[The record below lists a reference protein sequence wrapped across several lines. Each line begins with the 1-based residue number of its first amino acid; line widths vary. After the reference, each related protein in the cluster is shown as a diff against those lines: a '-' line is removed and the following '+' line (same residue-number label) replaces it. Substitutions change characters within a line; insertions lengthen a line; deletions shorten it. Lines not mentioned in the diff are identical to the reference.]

1 MARRKKPETGVN
13 APGHPAMPG
22 PVNALDAP
30 RILKFAGLTLAVVT
44 GVFAVGWLLWSAD
57 KFVNDDTRFRI
68 AVEDA
73 PGEQPAIEV
82 SGNRNASRKAI
93 LEVFA
98 QDRGRSLFKLDPHDR
113 KSQIDVLPWV
123 KSSTVRRIWPNRV
136 AVEILERTPVAFVQV
151 PSAVTGSMEHPVA
164 YKPMLIDGDGEILG
178 FKPQNAASLP
188 LLKGVRPRDP
198 LPLRR
203 ARARLLLRVLEE
215 LAPYS
220 QRIPE
225 VDLSAAPSVT
235 IAYETMGATI
245 ELNLGEDS
253 WRKRLDYLNRN
264 SDRIRGILR
273 DRMVL
278 DLTMDE
284 RVILKSS
291 PEPPT
296 PEGSRQE

>member
-1 MARRKKPETGVN
+1 MARRKKTASDTDTGI
-13 APGHPAMPG
+13 PAGVREPFNGIDTFRM
-22 PVNALDAP
+22 
-30 RILKFAGLTLAVVT
+30 LKFAGLTLGVVVAVFVL
-44 GVFAVGWLLWSAD
+44 GWLFWSAE
-57 KFVNDDTRFRI
+57 RFLT
-68 AVEDA
+68 EDSRFLIGTEDE
-73 PGEQPAIEV
+73 PGALPSIDV
-82 SGNRNASRKAI
+82 SGERNASRKAI
-93 LEVFA
+93 LELFE
-98 QDRGRSLFKLDPHDR
+98 QDRGRSLLKLDPLER
-113 KSQIDVLPWV
+113 KRQIDDLPWV

-136 AVEILERTPVAFVQV
+136 AVEITERTPVAFIQA

-164 YKPMLIDGDGEILG
+164 YKPMLIDGDGVILG
-178 FKPQNAASLP
+178 FKPQQASSLP

-198 LPLRR
+198 GPLRH
-203 ARARLLLRVLEE
+203 ARAKLLLRVMEE
-215 LAPYS
+215 LAPYA

-225 VDLSAAPSVT
+225 VDLSAAPTVT

-245 ELNLGEDS
+245 ELILGEDS

-291 PEPPT
+291 PEPPR
-296 PEGSRQE
+296 PEGSGQE

>member
-1 MARRKKPETGVN
+1 MDGA
-13 APGHPAMPG
+13 GHPAVAAR
-22 PVNALDAP
+22 VNGLDAP
-30 RILKFAGLTLAVVT
+30 RMMKFAGLTLAVVAS
-44 GVFAVGWLLWSAD
+44 VFAVGWLLWSAD
-57 KFVNDDTRFRI
+57 TFVNDDERFKL
-68 AVEDA
+68 AQDDA
-73 PGEQPAIEV
+73 PGESPAVEV
-82 SGNRNASRKAI
+82 TGNRNASRKAI

-98 QDRGRSLFKLDPHDR
+98 QDRGRSLFKLDPEER
-113 KSQIDVLPWV
+113 KSQIDLLPWV

-136 AVEILERTPVAFVQV
+136 AVEIVERSPVAFIQV
-151 PSAVTGSMEHPVA
+151 PSAVSGSMLHPVA

-188 LLKGVRPRDP
+188 LLKGVGPRDP
-198 LPLRR
+198 FPLRR

-215 LAPYS
+215 LAPYT

-235 IAYETMGATI
+235 VAYETMGATI
-245 ELNLGEDS
+245 ELILGEES

-264 SDRIRGILR
+264 SDRIRAILR

-296 PEGSRQE
+296 PEGSGQE